1 MELQQWGE
9 ENSELRALN
18 SKLNVFLKEIKAL
31 ITVLEVIFIS
41 YSHREDISKNQ
52 TQFLI
57 CGQWNYTCQLNSQ
70 LYRISV
76 FRCCFVSAGSCCWL
90 QPFSSCSE
98 QGPLSSM
105 VCGVL
110 IKSIPHIDRWVLN
123 H

>member
-1 MELQQWGE
+1 MELLGCCAAAMGE

-57 CGQWNYTCQLNSQ
+57 CGQWNYTCKLNSQ
-70 LYRISV
+70 LYRI
-76 FRCCFVSAGSCCWL
+76 CFSLLFCLC
-90 QPFSSCSE
+90 
-98 QGPLSSM
+98 
-105 VCGVL
+105 
-110 IKSIPHIDRWVLN
+110 WVLLLVAAFL
-123 H
+123 